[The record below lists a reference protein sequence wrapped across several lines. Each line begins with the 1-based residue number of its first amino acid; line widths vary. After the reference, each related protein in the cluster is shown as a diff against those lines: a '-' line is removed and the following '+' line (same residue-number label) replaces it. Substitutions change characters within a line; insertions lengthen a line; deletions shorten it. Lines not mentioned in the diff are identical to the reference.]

1 MYTLHYYSTAQESCC
16 MDLNKQLDYGAPKP
30 GESTADFRD
39 RLAQRQAEAIELR
52 RRELAEQISDANTPA
67 ARIKI
72 WERLHQI
79 TLPRN
84 PDHRLLSV
92 ISVNTG
98 LTLDEVLAEQRQRTM
113 PTP

>member
-1 MYTLHYYSTAQESCC
+1 
-16 MDLNKQLDYGAPKP
+16 MDLNKQMDYGAPKP
-30 GESTADFRD
+30 GESTIDFRD

-84 PDHRLLSV
+84 PTHPLLSV

-98 LTLDEVLAEQRQRTM
+98 LTIDEVRAEQRQRTM
-113 PTP
+113 PAT